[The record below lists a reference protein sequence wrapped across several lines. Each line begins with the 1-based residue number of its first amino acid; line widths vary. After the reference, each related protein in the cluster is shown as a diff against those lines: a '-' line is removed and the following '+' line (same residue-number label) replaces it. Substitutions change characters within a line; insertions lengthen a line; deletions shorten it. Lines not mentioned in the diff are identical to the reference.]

1 MSRSRVWLLSDCQS
15 SSYDPEDPS
24 SFEEIQAILENI
36 IEQWEEIPED
46 DPVLGCVQKW
56 SNAMWSHRMS

>member
-1 MSRSRVWLLSDCQS
+1 VIEEIEDLNCNNDSICQDRESDSCPDCQS

-36 IEQWEEIPED
+36 IEQ
-46 DPVLGCVQKW
+46 
-56 SNAMWSHRMS
+56 